1 MAKKS
6 ITTRIEALENFRSKK
21 QTMIVL
27 HQDLYNPDLFH
38 YGKGPTAEI
47 ITRAEGKRRF
57 FGDEFLVL
65 WICYDKTIP
74 GDDFD

>member
-27 HQDLYNPDLFH
+27 FQDLDNPDLFH

-47 ITRAEGKRRF
+47 ITRAEADRRF
-57 FGDEFLVL
+57 SGNEYLVL
-65 WICYDKTIP
+65 LICYDKIIP

>member
-47 ITRAEGKRRF
+47 ITRAEADRRF
-57 FGDEFLVL
+57 SGSEYLVL
-65 WICYDKTIP
+65 LICYNKTIP
-74 GDDFD
+74 GDDFS